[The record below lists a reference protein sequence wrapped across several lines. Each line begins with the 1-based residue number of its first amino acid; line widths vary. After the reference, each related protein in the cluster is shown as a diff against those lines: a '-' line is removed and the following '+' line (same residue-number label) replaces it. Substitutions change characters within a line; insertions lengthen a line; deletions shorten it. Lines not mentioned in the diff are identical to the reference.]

1 MDSSVEAASFVSAA
15 AILDRYDSA
24 SSLASTSAASNVS
37 IRRLNVSVCSA
48 DVPARSAVS
57 STVFLA
63 ARSSSS
69 AVAMRTLADS
79 SLALSSATAASESS
93 ARASRSRASSRA
105 PPSTLMLSLTSE
117 DKDSGSFS
125 PFTGLGVLGRVF
137 DADADSDAASASA
150 SFISASDS
158 FDSSSSIRAVEARC
172 ASMAARASV
181 ASASHR
187 SLSVSDS
194 AMCRS
199 SSVSACEIAFAA
211 IFSAAA
217 ARFSNLA
224 EEARASSRDTVS
236 ASHSC
241 ESLCALRVASRA
253 SFRRSASSVS
263 SSAKPPP
270 RA

>member
-24 SSLASTSAASNVS
+24 SSSASTSAASNVS
-37 IRRLNVSVCSA
+37 IRRLSVSVSCA
-48 DVPARSAVS
+48 DVSARSAVS

-117 DKDSGSFS
+117 DTESGSFS

-150 SFISASDS
+150 SFISAP
-158 FDSSSSIRAVEARC
+158 
-172 ASMAARASV
+172 
-181 ASASHR
+181 
-187 SLSVSDS
+187 
-194 AMCRS
+194 
-199 SSVSACEIAFAA
+199 
-211 IFSAAA
+211 
-217 ARFSNLA
+217 
-224 EEARASSRDTVS
+224 TVS
-236 ASHSC
+236 FP
-241 ESLCALRVASRA
+241 V
-253 SFRRSASSVS
+253 RRSARWRRG
-263 SSAKPPP
+263 AP
-270 RA
+270 RWRRVPRSPAPRTAR